1 MRKIQREDIDIFLTE
16 SMFCIDTSSL
26 SMYEE
31 TELHTLS
38 KYSPG
43 EAGLVKQTITA
54 LRKIGLKGQDIGVI
68 TPYRAQVNLLRK
80 MLTINNNKERRSFCE
95 VSTVDGFQGREKEV
109 IIISMVRSNDSYSVG
124 FLSDERRLNVA
135 ITRAKKLCIIIGNS
149 EVVKRTTKEDK
160 KRMWKVEKP
169 TFYDNYKNFLNNM
182 YCYFRR
188 FGK

>member
-1 MRKIQREDIDIFLTE
+1 MK
-16 SMFCIDTSSL
+16 
-26 SMYEE
+26 EE
-31 TELHTLS
+31 IEVHTLS
-38 KYSPG
+38 KYNPG
-43 EAGLVKQTITA
+43 EARLVKQTITA
-54 LRKIGLKGQDIGVI
+54 LKIIGLQDEDIGVI
-68 TPYRAQVNLLRK
+68 TPYRAQVNFLK
-80 MLTINNNKERRSFCE
+80 KILTINQNSNQRSYCE

>member
-1 MRKIQREDIDIFLTE
+1 
-16 SMFCIDTSSL
+16 
-26 SMYEE
+26 
-31 TELHTLS
+31 
-38 KYSPG
+38 
-43 EAGLVKQTITA
+43 
-54 LRKIGLKGQDIGVI
+54 
-68 TPYRAQVNLLRK
+68 
-80 MLTINNNKERRSFCE
+80 
-95 VSTVDGFQGREKEV
+95 
-109 IIISMVRSNDSYSVG
+109 MVRSNDSYSVG

-188 FGK
+188 FGKWRDAIDYFQDFESESSISYFKGSKKDSNSNENNSCSDNEDSDEESKSLNSQNRRYLDACSIQRYLL